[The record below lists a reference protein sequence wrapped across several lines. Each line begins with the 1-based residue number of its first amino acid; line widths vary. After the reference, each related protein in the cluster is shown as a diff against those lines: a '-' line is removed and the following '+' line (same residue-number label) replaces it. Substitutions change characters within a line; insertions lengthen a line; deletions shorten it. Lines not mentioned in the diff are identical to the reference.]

1 MLEIKKKWVEEKFV
15 IEVRKMVLKA
25 WVLMYRVS
33 GAFVSIYYEMF
44 LLCKNL
50 PKKRMQKK
58 EITYLSLVNFM
69 FYIGMYRLLC
79 VVRTE
84 RQQNEGCRPGGNICI
99 AYKKRKLWW
108 CGASM
113 SSTQRTNSIPF
124 KHSSTL
130 LPWDTIGPVLQNFS
144 MFLRK
149 AKLRCFVK
157 SSNFNH
163 WLNICLFL
171 HTLHSI

>member
-1 MLEIKKKWVEEKFV
+1 
-15 IEVRKMVLKA
+15 
-25 WVLMYRVS
+25 MYRVS

-58 EITYLSLVNFM
+58 EITYLFLVNFM

-99 AYKKRKLWW
+99 AYKKRKLW
-108 CGASM
+108 
-113 SSTQRTNSIPF
+113 
-124 KHSSTL
+124 
-130 LPWDTIGPVLQNFS
+130 
-144 MFLRK
+144 
-149 AKLRCFVK
+149 
-157 SSNFNH
+157 
-163 WLNICLFL
+163 
-171 HTLHSI
+171 